1 MIIRQQ
7 FPQITTRR
15 LGTRGQS
22 KYHYYGIAIKE
33 ESLYYETMYSA
44 HGAYSNM
51 NEGKKD
57 ATKQALSFVPRAKVG
72 TLLPEFPSAKDI
84 MVPTGV
90 EDDKIATFLM
100 MYRTHCQR
108 ILDTVIRANFS
119 EIRDF
124 LVHYWQGMPV
134 HMTSL
139 LGSTVIVQLVSVC
152 DSITYRAL
160 LDVLIPSVLHTV
172 PESLAD
178 AMRKFSAD
186 LECWLETALHGLP
199 DDLHVTKFRAAR
211 RFSELLQRQFS
222 LTQLCQT
229 ARSIVINTD
238 IVAAIL
244 SDLRRI
250 DVREICC
257 QVLYTAAIELG
268 YSLCREKLAAYYRE
282 FEALLEEKSGID
294 DYIAWADSILKRCF
308 QQMSKGR
315 QEMCIRYFI
324 HLWMYFGSKISRELT
339 LHNSQS
345 FGSFQVLRMMFDDYL
360 LLQLHLQQDQIESDN
375 TLCCLA
381 GQDLPIEPNDPPLQY
396 FNNPLFDPTWNSVN
410 TFSQG
415 CTDRWCGGA
424 LMYTDASQQDDAG
437 DFWRPSCRFSPIT
450 SEQFLPDNNIIT

>member
-1 MIIRQQ
+1 MTHLRRPMKSHSTPATLKWLTANYELCEGVCIPRSTLYMHYLDFCAKNDSQPINAASFGKIIRQQ

-57 ATKQALSFVPRAKVG
+57 ATKQ
-72 TLLPEFPSAKDI
+72 
-84 MVPTGV
+84 
-90 EDDKIATFLM
+90 
-100 MYRTHCQR
+100 
-108 ILDTVIRANFS
+108 
-119 EIRDF
+119 IRDF